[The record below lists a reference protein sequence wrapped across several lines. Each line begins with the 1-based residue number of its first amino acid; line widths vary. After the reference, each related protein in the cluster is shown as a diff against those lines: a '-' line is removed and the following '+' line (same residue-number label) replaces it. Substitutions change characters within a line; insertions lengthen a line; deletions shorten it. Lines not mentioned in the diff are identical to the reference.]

1 MENQI
6 LDDSLMDREVVLV
19 PADKGKRL
27 VNYLIDYLVIFGV
40 MIFIGIVVFAYDD
53 RMIDIEAGSEI
64 DLLSRIIGMIV
75 YAIYYIV
82 IEGSLKGKSIGK
94 YLTKTR
100 AVKID
105 GTPMETNDIVARSFS
120 RIVPFEPFSFLGSR
134 PGGWHD
140 RWSKTMVIDETQSVL
155 PKESSWMNRY

>member
-40 MIFIGIVVFAYDD
+40 MMFIGIVVFAYDD